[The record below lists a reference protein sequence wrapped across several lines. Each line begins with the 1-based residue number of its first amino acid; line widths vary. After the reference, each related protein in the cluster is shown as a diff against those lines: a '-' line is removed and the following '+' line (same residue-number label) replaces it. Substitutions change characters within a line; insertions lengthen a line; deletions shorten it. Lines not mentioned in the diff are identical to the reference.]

1 MAEKQRRGRYAPRM
15 VQMTVNVPEC
25 IVMDLD
31 RLAKAD
37 GVSMNTFSR
46 KFIQQGIEGEKA
58 KRGWV

>member
-1 MAEKQRRGRYAPRM
+1 MAEKQKRGRYAPRM
-15 VQMTVNVPEC
+15 VQLSVNVPEA

-37 GVSMNTFSR
+37 GLSMNVFSR
-46 KFIQQGIEGEKA
+46 KYIQQGIEAEKA